1 MKIDFDGQINSWDFR
16 YYMARNEERKYSVDQ
31 NKLKDYFPLD
41 QVTKGL
47 LRIYQVRACM
57 FAGSVIMPGSIG

>member
-47 LRIYQVRACM
+47 LRIYQVRAGM